1 MCNTKYQLAD
11 SATVYDDL
19 QGSLVVIL
27 GQQGRVCRFRY
38 SQQAL
43 DLLEHLQQASTPQDI
58 INDFSQY
65 TQSSILSALEKMISA
80 GIVKPATSHHRE
92 VRCLLIGCGSIG
104 SHIFRQLSVLPL
116 QSFVLVDSDVVDTT
130 NIYRQDYYP
139 NDTGYKKTSIL
150 SARPTRFAQI
160 RCISDCIT
168 TEKQLTTYIKKYNIN
183 LVIQAADAP
192 STNQLAHIINSSC
205 NENHIPYI
213 INPGYMGNAVSLPEF
228 FYPNDTYQYTSSH
241 DVVPGKVIFRFQHSK
256 LSYRLCS
263 ELACLVAQQVEDFRQ
278 CAVPTKYGEKGYF
291 DTSDFTWHTTRV
303 VEAPEI
309 EPDWRSR

>member
-104 SHIFRQLSVLPL
+104 SHIF
-116 QSFVLVDSDVVDTT
+116 
-130 NIYRQDYYP
+130 
-139 NDTGYKKTSIL
+139 G
-150 SARPTRFAQI
+150 
-160 RCISDCIT
+160 
-168 TEKQLTTYIKKYNIN
+168 
-183 LVIQAADAP
+183 
-192 STNQLAHIINSSC
+192 SC
-205 NENHIPYI
+205 P
-213 INPGYMGNAVSLPEF
+213 
-228 FYPNDTYQYTSSH
+228 FYPYNHLFLSIPMLLIQPISTDKIIIRMIQDIRKQVYYLRVRL
-241 DVVPGKVIFRFQHSK
+241 DLLKFGAFQIV
-256 LSYRLCS
+256 L
-263 ELACLVAQQVEDFRQ
+263 QQ
-278 CAVPTKYGEKGYF
+278 
-291 DTSDFTWHTTRV
+291 
-303 VEAPEI
+303 
-309 EPDWRSR
+309 RSN